1 MKNYRNTFFVLLIA
15 FFAQSIVFTQTKSDY
30 NVSLYGKINFCNIT
44 IEEKIIF
51 TPIGAGEI
59 LFETLKYD
67 KNSFGEKNL
76 ILFLLSGNPI
86 AIQDAKWEKDME
98 LLDDMSCEIRFLEAN
113 EETINTID
121 MVLYRLDIKKS
132 NTTTTKDMDIL
143 NKVFLNS
150 SIIKVWTNKEKK
162 IIIKISI
169 MYNGLEYVV
178 TSNS

>member
-1 MKNYRNTFFVLLIA
+1 
-15 FFAQSIVFTQTKSDY
+15 
-30 NVSLYGKINFCNIT
+30 
-44 IEEKIIF
+44 
-51 TPIGAGEI
+51 
-59 LFETLKYD
+59 
-67 KNSFGEKNL
+67 
-76 ILFLLSGNPI
+76 
-86 AIQDAKWEKDME
+86 
-98 LLDDMSCEIRFLEAN
+98 MSCEIRFLEAN

-162 IIIKISI
+162 TIIKISI

>member
-1 MKNYRNTFFVLLIA
+1 MKKHRKTFFVLLIV
-15 FFAQSIVFTQTKSDY
+15 FFAQSIVFTQTKPNYS
-30 NVSLYGKINFCNIT
+30 VSLYGKINFCNIT

-51 TPIGAGEI
+51 TPIGAGEM

-143 NKVFLNS
+143 NKVFLDS
-150 SIIKVWTNKEKK
+150 SVIKVWTNKEKK
-162 IIIKISI
+162 TIIKISI

-178 TSNS
+178 TSNA

>member
-1 MKNYRNTFFVLLIA
+1 M
-15 FFAQSIVFTQTKSDY
+15 FTQTKPNYS
-30 NVSLYGKINFCNIT
+30 VSLYGKINFCNIT

-51 TPIGAGEI
+51 TPIGAGEM

-76 ILFLLSGNPI
+76 ILLLLSGNPI

-98 LLDDMSCEIRFLEAN
+98 LLDDMSCKIRFLEAN

-162 IIIKISI
+162 TIIKISI

>member
-1 MKNYRNTFFVLLIA
+1 ML
-15 FFAQSIVFTQTKSDY
+15 TQTNSNYK
-30 NVSLYGKINFCNIT
+30 VSLYGKINFCDIT
-44 IEEKIIF
+44 IEEEIIF
-51 TPIGAGEI
+51 TPIGAGEM

-86 AIQDAKWEKDME
+86 AIQDAKWEKDIE

-113 EETINTID
+113 EETVNTID
-121 MVLYRLDIKKS
+121 TVLYRLDIKKS

-143 NKVFLNS
+143 NKVFLDS
-150 SIIKVWTNKEKK
+150 SVIKVWTNKEKK
-162 IIIKISI
+162 TIIKISI

-178 TSNS
+178 TSNA

>member
-1 MKNYRNTFFVLLIA
+1 MKKYRNTLVVLLIA
-15 FFAQSIVFTQTKSDY
+15 FFVQSVLFSQTRLEYS
-30 NVSLYGKINFCNIT
+30 VSLYGKINFCSIT

-51 TPIGAGEI
+51 TPVGAGEM

-67 KNSFGEKNL
+67 KKIFDEKNL

-86 AIQDAKWEKDME
+86 EIQDTKWEKDME
-98 LLDDMSCEIRFLEAN
+98 LLDNILCEMRFLEADT
-113 EETINTID
+113 ETINNVD

-143 NKVFLNS
+143 NKVILDS
-150 SIIKVWTNKEKK
+150 SVIKVWTNKEKK
-162 IIIKISI
+162 TIIKISI

-178 TSNS
+178 IKSA

>member
-1 MKNYRNTFFVLLIA
+1 MKKYRNTLVVLLIA
-15 FFAQSIVFTQTKSDY
+15 FFVQSVLFSQTRLEYS
-30 NVSLYGKINFCNIT
+30 VSLYGKINFCSIT

-51 TPIGAGEI
+51 TPVGAGEM

-67 KNSFGEKNL
+67 KKIFDEKNL

-86 AIQDAKWEKDME
+86 EIQDTKWEKDME
-98 LLDDMSCEIRFLEAN
+98 LLDNILCEMRFLEADT
-113 EETINTID
+113 ETINNVD

-143 NKVFLNS
+143 NKVILDS
-150 SIIKVWTNKEKK
+150 SVIKVWTNKEKK
-162 IIIKISI
+162 TIIKISI

-178 TSNS
+178 TNNA